1 MDTETVAGQAAN
13 RGGQAQGLKL
23 DHSPRII
30 DCMYQRPRVAA
41 AFLREEGGE
50 LAFVEANTARALPL
64 LLGAL
69 AESGH
74 HPEEVRYLIVTHA
87 HLDHA
92 GGAFALME
100 ACPNATLVAH
110 PRAARHLVDP
120 AKLEAGT
127 RRVYGD
133 EVFEA
138 LYGELRPVP
147 AERVITPEDGASI
160 PFGSGKLLIMH
171 TRGHAKHHL
180 AVLDPL
186 ADAVYTGD
194 AFGLFYPELQER
206 GLFIFPSSSP
216 TDFEGAEALAAVDR
230 IAAAGAGRVML
241 SHFGELREI
250 AAARVQLR
258 RHLEAS
264 IEIAGQARSLPEVA
278 RQPFILGKLRLYYDD
293 ALAIAKDGFLDKD
306 LELNADGLAWSIR
319 EA

>member
-1 MDTETVAGQAAN
+1 MDAEIVTRSLASRVDGTV
-13 RGGQAQGLKL
+13 LY
-23 DHSPRII
+23 HSPLII
-30 DCMYQRPRVAA
+30 DCMYQRPHIAA
-41 AFLREEGGE
+41 SFLRQEGGE
-50 LAFVEANTARALPL
+50 LAFIEANTARALPL

-69 AESGH
+69 AESGRC
-74 HPEEVRYLIVTHA
+74 PEEVRYLIVTHA

-100 ACPNATLVAH
+100 ACPNAILVAH

-120 AKLEAGT
+120 AKLEASA

-133 EVFEA
+133 GVFEA

-147 AERVITPEDGASI
+147 AERVFTPYDGASI
-160 PFGSGKLLIMH
+160 PFGSGEFIILH

-180 AVLDPL
+180 SVLDPL
-186 ADAVYTGD
+186 ADAVYSGD
-194 AFGLFYPELQER
+194 AFGLCYPELQER

-216 TDFEGAEALAAVDR
+216 TDFEGEEALAAVDR
-230 IAAAGAGRVML
+230 IAATGTGRVML
-241 SHFGELREI
+241 THFGEVRKVG
-250 AAARVQLR
+250 AAREQLR

-264 IEIAGQARSLPEVA
+264 IEIATQARILPEAA